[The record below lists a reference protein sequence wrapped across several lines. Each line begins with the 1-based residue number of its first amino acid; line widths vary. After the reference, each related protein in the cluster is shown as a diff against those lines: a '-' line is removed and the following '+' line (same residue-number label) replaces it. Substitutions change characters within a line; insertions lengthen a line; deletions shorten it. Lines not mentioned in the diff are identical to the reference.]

1 MTSKKFAALE
11 WDFPSLGFFQHQYSE
26 LPKPEQK
33 ERFIPQFLSDRDM
46 PHLAHFGCGSF
57 NLGR

>member
-1 MTSKKFAALE
+1 MTSKKFAAPE

-33 ERFIPQFLSDRDM
+33 EHFIPQF
-46 PHLAHFGCGSF
+46 FV
-57 NLGR
+57 